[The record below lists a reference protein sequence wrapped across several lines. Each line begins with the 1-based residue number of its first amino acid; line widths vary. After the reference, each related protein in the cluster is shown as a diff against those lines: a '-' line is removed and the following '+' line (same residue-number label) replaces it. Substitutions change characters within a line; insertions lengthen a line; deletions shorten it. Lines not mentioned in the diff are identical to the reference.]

1 MSLSR
6 KSKKRILKNHIVSY
20 EKRLVAFL
28 DLQGFKDDIIC
39 NYPAEAIGALFGQ
52 FDYLKKSLEKD
63 TESLQITIISD
74 SIVISVTLDKPEN
87 LISFFEA
94 CSYFA
99 KSRIGKSFTAIKG
112 GISYGELHH
121 KDNIVFGP
129 ALVDAYDIS
138 EGSHKS
144 DYLRLRMP
152 ADVFNVVRALPAF
165 GGLSLAVLFPESE
178 ENKYYVFNPWLLHF
192 AIASMDQTVSKLELF
207 DKIIVQL
214 KDYVEWCVM
223 NMAKHRN
230 KSNKIFSKY
239 EDLLIYTIYTFKTIK
254 KIYYSYLT
262 DAAKETVDFYSDEEK
277 AVPFIQQ
284 LEQNFKD
291 DDLI

>member
-6 KSKKRILKNHIVSY
+6 KTKKRILKNHIVSY

-99 KSRIGKSFTAIKG
+99 KSRIEKSFTAIRG

-138 EGSHKS
+138 EGLHSLITCACACLPMFS
-144 DYLRLRMP
+144 TLSGLYQRL
-152 ADVFNVVRALPAF
+152 
-165 GGLSLAVLFPESE
+165 
-178 ENKYYVFNPWLLHF
+178 
-192 AIASMDQTVSKLELF
+192 AI
-207 DKIIVQL
+207 
-214 KDYVEWCVM
+214 
-223 NMAKHRN
+223 
-230 KSNKIFSKY
+230 
-239 EDLLIYTIYTFKTIK
+239 
-254 KIYYSYLT
+254 
-262 DAAKETVDFYSDEEK
+262 
-277 AVPFIQQ
+277 
-284 LEQNFKD
+284 
-291 DDLI
+291 

>member
-6 KSKKRILKNHIVSY
+6 KTKKRILKNHIVSY

-87 LISFFEA
+87 LIFFFEA

-99 KSRIGKSFTAIKG
+99 KSRIEKSFTAIRG

-138 EGSHKS
+138 EGLHKS

-165 GGLSLAVLFPESE
+165 GGLSLAVLFPEGE

-192 AIASMDQTVSKLELF
+192 AAASMEKTLSKPETVDE
-207 DKIIVQL
+207 IIVRL
-214 KDYVEWCVM
+214 KEYVAWCVM